1 MGGSSLAEAS
11 STPAKPLI
19 ESDRVEGTTVYGA
32 GGERI
37 GTIKRLMVEKV
48 SGRVAYAAIEFG
60 LWEIGADDHTIPWAM
75 LKYDTSL
82 GGYRTDI
89 TESELQQA
97 PGFTPGDEHDWSD
110 RDRKEQLHDYYRIPP
125 DWRAI

>member
-1 MGGSSLAEAS
+1 MGGSNLAEAS

-48 SGRVAYAAIEFG
+48 SRRVAYAAIEFG
-60 LWEIGADDHTIPWAM
+60 LWEIGADDHTIHRCWSVDRM
-75 LKYDTSL
+75 LRATLNDLRDDMMKRLVILAALYVIPTA
-82 GGYRTDI
+82 
-89 TESELQQA
+89 QA
-97 PGFTPGDEHDWSD
+97 FSQSKPTRLVVS
-110 RDRKEQLHDYYRIPP
+110 
-125 DWRAI
+125 